1 MDFLT
6 TEFEVFHNFNASK
19 QKGNTVSQ
27 HNIEVESEETKAEKH
42 PFFWRSRMDES
53 RRNCQAPYACCITC
67 VLSSQT
73 ELRSSKDQPKQTYLE
88 K

>member
-1 MDFLT
+1 MSSTRLHFCVCLLFNQKEVLRRKRQGWKIDLMDFLT

-42 PFFWRSRMDES
+42 PFF
-53 RRNCQAPYACCITC
+53 
-67 VLSSQT
+67 
-73 ELRSSKDQPKQTYLE
+73 
-88 K
+88 

>member
-1 MDFLT
+1 MRRKRQGWKIDLMDFLT

-42 PFFWRSRMDES
+42 PFF
-53 RRNCQAPYACCITC
+53 
-67 VLSSQT
+67 
-73 ELRSSKDQPKQTYLE
+73 
-88 K
+88 

>member
-42 PFFWRSRMDES
+42 PFF
-53 RRNCQAPYACCITC
+53 
-67 VLSSQT
+67 
-73 ELRSSKDQPKQTYLE
+73 
-88 K
+88 